1 MNGGVKLDKT
11 GKKEA
16 NKEREETYDNRF
28 SKVRRG
34 HELQQ
39 KNRAG
44 EDSLVQ
50 ESYQWD

>member
-1 MNGGVKLDKT
+1 MNGGVKLDKA

-16 NKEREETYDNRF
+16 NKERDETYNNRF

-34 HELQQ
+34 HEPQH
-39 KNRAG
+39 RAG